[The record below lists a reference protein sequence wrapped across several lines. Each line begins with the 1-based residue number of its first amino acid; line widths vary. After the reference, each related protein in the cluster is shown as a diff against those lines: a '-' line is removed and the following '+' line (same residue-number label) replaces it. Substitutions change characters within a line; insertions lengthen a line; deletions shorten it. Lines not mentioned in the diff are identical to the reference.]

1 VRIERGTTGQEA
13 DGPLTPWKEVG
24 SRGLDT
30 WSELPAAGYA
40 IRDGFGGEPGGSY
53 DYSPLVEDYLA
64 VLEGAEAHEGC
75 FAWFKYAL
83 TRLRGREDG

>member
-1 VRIERGTTGQEA
+1 VRIQRRTAGQEA
-13 DGPLTPWKEVG
+13 EGPLTPWKEVG
-24 SRGLDT
+24 SRGLDN
-30 WSELPAAGYA
+30 WFELPAGYA

-64 VLEGAEAHEGC
+64 ALEGKETHEGY
-75 FAWFKYAL
+75 FAGLKYAL